1 MNDHCVF
8 SVTVHPRVFFLLWWQ
23 ADFYCF
29 CSTKHSGGGV
39 EVCLPV
45 SCDRLHFLCH
55 YGKTELCMTV
65 TENIS
70 TEKPRVGRDAG
81 LSRIAF
87 LGLWSFSENYLLIIE
102 AIT

>member
-8 SVTVHPRVFFLLWWQ
+8 SVTVHPHE
-23 ADFYCF
+23 CF
-29 CSTKHSGGGV
+29 SFCGGRQIFIVSAAQSTPV

-87 LGLWSFSENYLLIIE
+87 LGLWCFSENYLL
-102 AIT
+102 